1 MLDKGKITAI
11 RGQIAEVFFAASQPK
26 ARDVLFLES
35 DPDVRAEVMSSSS
48 EAGAYFCLVFDSVDK
63 LERGF
68 YMVNTGSALE
78 IPVGKTILGRV
89 MNGFGKAVDG
99 KGEIISDIKKPIYG
113 HAPEFGKVATFRET
127 IETGIKV
134 IDFFCPILKGGKI
147 GILGGAGVGKTV
159 MLTEIMHQLM
169 TRGSDKKINT
179 GNVIPIFAGVGE
191 RTRESQ
197 ELIANLSDSGILPVS
212 AVVLGSMGEHAV
224 ARFLAA
230 QSAVTIA
237 EYFRDDLKSDVLFFM
252 DNAFRFAQAGNELAM
267 MAKSLP
273 SEDGYQPTLFSELA
287 QFHERLVS
295 TLENTLTTIETI
307 YIPNDDVLDQAVQTI
322 FSYLDSAVVFSRDIY
337 QQNLLPAVDVLAS
350 VSTALNPSIVGEDH
364 YKAAIEAAALIRKAE
379 SLERIV
385 ALVGKSELS
394 PEDRLA
400 YERAKKLRNFMT
412 QDLFVLE
419 AQMGPQ
425 HPGKLVSCKD
435 TVKGVMAIMA
445 GELDDTDEENL
456 LYIGNIN
463 EIKNTNLNS

>member
-1 MLDKGKITAI
+1 MLDKGKIIAV
-11 RGQIAEVFFAASQPK
+11 RGQIAEVVFVKSQPK
-26 ARDVLFLES
+26 AHDVLFLES
-35 DPDVRAEVMSSSS
+35 DPAVKAEVMSSSS
-48 EAGAYFCLVFDSVDK
+48 DANTYSCLIFDKADK
-63 LERGF
+63 LERGS
-68 YMVNTGSALE
+68 YMVNTGNALE
-78 IPVGKTILGRV
+78 IPVGKEILGRV
-89 MNGFGKAVDG
+89 INGFGNAVDG
-99 KGEIISDIKKPIYG
+99 KNEIVSETKRPIYG
-113 HAPEFGKVATFRET
+113 HAPEFGKVAVFRET

-159 MLTEIMHQLM
+159 MLTEILYQLM
-169 TRGSDKKINT
+169 MRGSDKKNKI
-179 GNVIPIFAGVGE
+179 GNVTPIFAGVGE

-197 ELIANLSDSGILPVS
+197 ELIANLASSGILPVS
-212 AVVLGSMGEHAV
+212 SVILGSMGEHAV
-224 ARFLAA
+224 ARFFAA

-237 EYFRDDLKSDVLFFM
+237 EYFRDELKSDVLFFM

-267 MAKSLP
+267 MAKNLP

-287 QFHERLVS
+287 QLHERLVS
-295 TLENTLTTIETI
+295 TSENTLTTIEAI

-337 QQNLLPAVDVLAS
+337 QQNLFPAVDILAS

-364 YKAAIEAAALIRKAE
+364 YKTAVEAAGLVRTAE

-394 PEDRLA
+394 PENRIT

-412 QDLFVLE
+412 QNLFVLE

-425 HPGKLVSCKD
+425 HPGKLVLCKE
-435 TVKGVMAIMA
+435 TIRGVKAIMA
-445 GELDDTDEENL
+445 GELDDVDQESL
-456 LYIGNIN
+456 LYIGGID
-463 EIKNTNLNS
+463 EVKTRI

>member
-1 MLDKGKITAI
+1 MLDRGKIIAI
-11 RGQIAEVFFAASQPK
+11 RGQIAEVFFPKAQPK
-26 ARDVLFLES
+26 AHDVLLLES
-35 DPDVRAEVMSSSS
+35 DTSVKAEVVASAS
-48 EAGAYFCLVFDSVDK
+48 EANTYSCLVFDRADN
-63 LERGF
+63 LERGA
-68 YMVNTGSALE
+68 YMINTGNTLQ
-78 IPVGKTILGRV
+78 IPVGKAILGRV
-89 MNGFGKAVDG
+89 MNGFGNTVDG
-99 KGEIISDIKKPIYG
+99 KEEIAFEIKKPIYG
-113 HAPEFGKVATFRET
+113 HAPEFEKIEAFRET
-127 IETGIKV
+127 IETGIKI

-159 MLTEIMHQLM
+159 MLTEMMHQLM
-169 TRGSDKKINT
+169 IQGSDKNIKSMNT
-179 GNVIPIFAGVGE
+179 VPIFAGVGE

-197 ELIANLSDSGILPVS
+197 ELITTLTESGMLPFSTVI
-212 AVVLGSMGEHAV
+212 LGSMGEHAA

-237 EYFRDDLKSDVLFFM
+237 EYFRDDLKSNVLFFM

-267 MAKSLP
+267 MMKSLP

-295 TLENTLTTIETI
+295 TSLNTLTTIEAV
-307 YIPNDDVLDQAVQTI
+307 YIPNDDVLDQAVQAI

-350 VSTALNPSIVGEDH
+350 VSTALNPAIVGEDH
-364 YKAAIEAAALIRKAE
+364 YKAATDATALIRKAE

-394 PEDRLA
+394 PEDRVI

-425 HPGKLVSCKD
+425 HPGKLVPCKD
-435 TVKGVMAIMA
+435 TIRGVKAIMA
-445 GELDDTDEENL
+445 GELDNAELEQF
-456 LYIGNIN
+456 LYIGGIG
-463 EIKNTNLNS
+463 EIKA

>member
-1 MLDKGKITAI
+1 MLNKGKIIAI
-11 RGQIAEVFFAASQPK
+11 KGQVAEVIFTGSQPK
-26 ARDVLFLES
+26 AHDVLFLET
-35 DPDVRAEVMSSSS
+35 DPAVRAEVMSSSQN
-48 EAGAYFCLVFDSVDK
+48 ANAYYCLIFDSADK
-63 LERGF
+63 LERGA
-68 YMVNTGSALE
+68 YLINTGSALE
-78 IPVGKTILGRV
+78 IPVGKMILGRV
-89 MNGFGKAVDG
+89 MNGFGDAIDG
-99 KGEIISDIKKPIYG
+99 KGEIVSEIKKPIYG
-113 HAPEFGKVATFRET
+113 RAPEFGKVAVFRET
-127 IETGIKV
+127 LETGIKV

-169 TRGSDKKINT
+169 VKDSGKTFKE
-179 GNVIPIFAGVGE
+179 GNAIPIFAGVGE

-197 ELIANLSDSGILPVS
+197 ELIASLAASGILQSS
-212 AVVLGSMGEHAV
+212 AMIFGSMGEHAA

-237 EYFRDDLKSDVLFFM
+237 EYFRDEAKTDVLFFV

-295 TLENTLTTIETI
+295 TSENTLTTIEAV
-307 YIPNDDVLDQAVQTI
+307 YIPNDDVLDQAVQII

-350 VSTALNPSIVGEDH
+350 VSTALNPAIVGEDH
-364 YKAAIEAAALIRKAE
+364 YKTTVEASALIRKAE

-385 ALVGKSELS
+385 ALVGKTELS
-394 PEDRLA
+394 PEDRIA
-400 YERAKKLRNFMT
+400 YERAKKMRNFMT

-425 HPGKLVSCKD
+425 HPGKLVSRKE
-435 TVKGVMAIMA
+435 TIRGAKAIMA
-445 GELDDTDEENL
+445 GELDDIEEDKL
-456 LYIGNIN
+456 LYIGGIN
-463 EIKNTNLNS
+463 DVKI